1 MKLSKIILP
10 LISLFFLVSSGKEYI
25 GEKIIV
31 KSQDIEIKN
40 VNIDIN
46 QNEEEKKDFTKYIG
60 YGYDVTSGKS
70 ISEVD
75 ALMLNNPILN
85 TSTDL
90 VKNNTSVFDGSKTVY
105 ESNSSTSVS
114 EIAESY
120 GRLLSGGIDG
130 KVAAVSL
137 DLGVRFNMDKTNG
150 WTKTQTEEYSYFSIY
165 AKNRPVVLQ
174 LELDEIRSS
183 LSDNFKSELY
193 SMNSG
198 DKTAARNL
206 FKKYGTHLLTG
217 YTLGGIFEM
226 TNYYATNSSN
236 YNRQNTTS
244 FAGQVQAGISAASV
258 GGDFSFT
265 ESFAMNDN
273 NS

>member
-165 AKNRPVVLQ
+165 AKNRPVVL
-174 LELDEIRSS
+174 
-183 LSDNFKSELY
+183 
-193 SMNSG
+193 
-198 DKTAARNL
+198 
-206 FKKYGTHLLTG
+206 
-217 YTLGGIFEM
+217 
-226 TNYYATNSSN
+226 
-236 YNRQNTTS
+236 
-244 FAGQVQAGISAASV
+244 
-258 GGDFSFT
+258 
-265 ESFAMNDN
+265 
-273 NS
+273 